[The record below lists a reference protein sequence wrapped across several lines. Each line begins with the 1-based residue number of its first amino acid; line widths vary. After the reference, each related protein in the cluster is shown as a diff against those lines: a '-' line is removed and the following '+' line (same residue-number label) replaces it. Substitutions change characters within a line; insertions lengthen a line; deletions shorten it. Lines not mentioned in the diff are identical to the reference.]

1 MTHYPEGVAQL
12 ATFVKGGAS
21 ATMSLPGIE
30 IGDKVIS
37 VSRLRAAFG
46 TGGSWGS
53 FATLT
58 ASNFSVSA
66 LNRIYKKGGA
76 PLTFTGMV
84 LLVNWVD
91 KNMATP

>member
-1 MTHYPEGVAQL
+1 MTHFPDGICQI

-21 ATMSLPGIE
+21 STMSLPGIE
-30 IGDKVIS
+30 IGDRVIA

-46 TGGSWGS
+46 TAGSWGS
-53 FATLT
+53 FAVLT

-66 LNRIYKKGGA
+66 VNRIYKKGGA

-91 KNMATP
+91 KNAAAI